1 MKLAFADAAEAE
13 LERLGDRI
21 AEQNPPRAVSFIREI
36 RESCDAIALMPK
48 AFGHVRGLEEYGIR
62 RMSHGDYVILYF
74 IGKEATN
81 MLEDCVTVLH
91 VVHGAQ
97 DYAALLSLEL
107 AALA

>member
-1 MKLAFADAAEAE
+1 MKLVFTDAAEAE

-21 AEQNPPRAVSFIREI
+21 AEENPPRAISFVREI
-36 RESCDAIALMPK
+36 RESCDAIAMMPK

-62 RMSHGDYVILYF
+62 RMSHGDYVILYL
-74 IGKEATN
+74 IGKERTN
-81 MLEDCVTVLH
+81 VLKDCVTVLH
-91 VVHGAQ
+91 VVHGAR